1 MNAPVATSRRHEHAA
16 IGVTI
21 LIGLAAALCIM
32 AVVQWVD
39 QTHLTRQVESERKD
53 KVGLQT
59 QLQEKDQANHRYS
72 DEITRLEALRKDLDE
87 IVKTNKTELSRVK
100 ISLSR
105 TETELGRATNQV
117 VIFKEGLD
125 KANAAIVQQNESV
138 KQQNAAIKQIAE
150 QRAELA
156 TKYNKLAEDYNKVVT
171 DYNALIEQVKKE
183 HEALQKAAEK
193 PEKK

>member
-1 MNAPVATSRRHEHAA
+1 MNAPVASSRRHEHAA
-16 IGVTI
+16 IGVSI

-39 QTHLTRQVESERKD
+39 QTHLTRQVEGERKE
-53 KVGLQT
+53 KVALQI

-72 DEITRLEALRKDLDE
+72 DEITRLESLRKDLDE
-87 IVKTNKTELSRVK
+87 IVKTNKAELSHVKVELKRVEFE
-100 ISLSR
+100 LS
-105 TETELGRATNQV
+105 RATNQTV
-117 VIFKEGLD
+117 LFKDSLD
-125 KANAAIVQQNESV
+125 KANAAILQQNESV

-156 TKYNKLAEDYNKVVT
+156 TKFNKLAEDYNKVVT
-171 DYNALIEQVKKE
+171 DYNALVEQVKKE
-183 HEALQKAAEK
+183 HEAIQKAAEK